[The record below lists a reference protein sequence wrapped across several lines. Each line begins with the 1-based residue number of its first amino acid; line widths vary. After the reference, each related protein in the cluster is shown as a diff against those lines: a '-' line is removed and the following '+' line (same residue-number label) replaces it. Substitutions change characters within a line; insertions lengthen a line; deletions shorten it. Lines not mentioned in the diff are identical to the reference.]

1 MTLIDLIFIKEE
13 NTSSGWKHRTISTF
27 FLLFV
32 PKSCYMY
39 VDIVCFVC
47 NMGQI
52 VNGHLE
58 ENIRDVVLHAPIFS
72 EDPNKNLEN
81 ESSIFHSLFA

>member
-1 MTLIDLIFIKEE
+1 
-13 NTSSGWKHRTISTF
+13 
-27 FLLFV
+27 
-32 PKSCYMY
+32 MY
-39 VDIVCFVC
+39 VVIVCFVC

-81 ESSIFHSLFA
+81 ESSIFSFFICLKINSLVVLGFFKFQN